1 MDENFGTDIAG
12 VEMKV
17 TSIKESNEIKKDKEG
32 EVIEIKKFTT
42 RIEPFRD
49 ELGVSVIVKE
59 VAPCSFSIGDMF
71 ALKKIESQT
80 RLDKKGK
87 KEKKQEEEEDTG

>member
-17 TSIKESNEIKKDKEG
+17 TSIKESCEIKKDKSG
-32 EVIEIKKFTT
+32 EIVEIKKFVT

-49 ELGVSVIVKE
+49 ELALSLLVKE
-59 VAPCSFSIGDMF
+59 VAPCSFAIGDIF
-71 ALKKIESQT
+71 VLKKIESQT
-80 RLDKKGK
+80 KLSGKGK
-87 KEKKQEEEEDTG
+87 KEKKQEDTDTG